1 MGFSSASDDKT
12 AASPFREARAVETW
26 DTWFRWREAGQLRDR
41 TIEDT
46 WQRVASAL
54 TARAARPPHYK
65 HSLVEAFAQW
75 QLLLDERLLMHAG
88 TAAEPRGGDLH
99 AALNAASFV
108 RTGVTGHAHFDQARF
123 EAVAALAVQALD
135 DAAGPAADAPGPP
148 TCTRV
153 GIIGLGDALAL
164 LGIEYDSD
172 AGRRQAADIAKALA
186 QGSLAGSITLA
197 RERGAHA
204 RCGKAWH
211 ARARQRGY
219 RPDLVEAA
227 DAHGLRQGLHTAITS
242 QPRLALFAN
251 AASDALDPAPAADPD
266 EKSDASGKSIPIPPH
281 RSAPVGVTAQLQL
294 RAAIQPL
301 IDEPIV
307 YPLSID
313 HEPDASDIQAWKEHA
328 RRLDLAPPTWRFAMR
343 QGISHPATGAR
354 GA

>member
-1 MGFSSASDDKT
+1 MEFFGANDDKT
-12 AASPFREARAVETW
+12 EASPFRDARAVETW
-26 DTWFRWREAGQLRDR
+26 DTWFRWRDAGRLRDL

-46 WQRVASAL
+46 WERVASAL
-54 TARAARPPHYK
+54 AAHAARPPHYK
-65 HSLVEAFAQW
+65 HSLMEALAHW

-88 TAAEPRGGDLH
+88 TAVERRGGGLH

-108 RTGVTGHAHFDQARF
+108 LAGTTGHAHFDRAHF
-123 EAVAALAVQALD
+123 EVVAALAVQALD
-135 DAAGPAADAPGPP
+135 DAADLAAHAPGPAR
-148 TCTRV
+148 CTRV

-172 AGRRQAADIAKALA
+172 AGRSQAADIAKALA

-211 ARARQRGY
+211 AQARQRGY

-227 DAHGLRQGLHTAITS
+227 DTHGLRQGLHTAITS

-251 AASDALDPAPAADPD
+251 AASDALDPALAANT
-266 EKSDASGKSIPIPPH
+266 EEESDASDKTIPLSSH
-281 RSAPVGVTAQLQL
+281 RSAPVGVAAQLRL

-313 HEPDASDIQAWKEHA
+313 REPDASDIQAWTEDA

-343 QGISHPATGAR
+343 QAV
-354 GA
+354 